1 MDAVDGNAIA
11 GDLFELF
18 GDEMT
23 TAVGTCAHC
32 GASGVIAELRVYMRA
47 PGAVARCPR
56 CDGVTM
62 VLVSVRGSQRVD
74 LAGFRLAPPHDH
86 GTLADQRLAP

>member
-11 GDLFELF
+11 GELFEVF

-32 GASGVIAELRVYMRA
+32 GATGVIAELRVYIRA

-56 CDGVTM
+56 CDGVTI
-62 VLVSVRGSQRVD
+62 VLVNVRGTARID

-86 GTLADQRLAP
+86 PVLADQRPVA

>member
-11 GDLFELF
+11 GELMEVF

-32 GASGVIAELRVYMRA
+32 GASGMIAELRVYLRA

-62 VLVSVRGSQRVD
+62 VLVRVAGNPHVD
-74 LAGFRLAPPHDH
+74 LACFRLSPPHDH
-86 GTLADQRLAP
+86 GPLADLRPVS

>member
-1 MDAVDGNAIA
+1 MEAVDGNAIA

-47 PGAVARCPR
+47 PGAVARCPH

-62 VLVSVRGSQRVD
+62 VLITVRGSPRID
-74 LAGFRLAPPHDH
+74 LAGFKLAPPHDH
-86 GTLADQRLAP
+86 GTLADQRHVP

>member
-11 GDLFELF
+11 GELFEVF

-23 TAVGTCAHC
+23 TAVGACAHC
-32 GASGVIAELRVYMRA
+32 GARGVVAELRVYIRA

-56 CDGVTM
+56 CGGVTM
-62 VLVSVRGSQRVD
+62 VLVNVRGSARID
-74 LAGFRLAPPHDH
+74 LAGFKLAPPHDH
-86 GTLADQRLAP
+86 GVVADRRPVP

>member
-1 MDAVDGNAIA
+1 MEAVDGNAIA
-11 GDLFELF
+11 GELFELF

-23 TAVGTCAHC
+23 TAVGTCGHC
-32 GASGVIAELRVYMRA
+32 GASGVIAELRVYLRA

-62 VLVSVRGSQRVD
+62 VLVSVRGSPRID
-74 LAGFRLAPPHDH
+74 LAGFRLSPPHDQ
-86 GTLADQRLAP
+86 GTLADRQPVT

>member
-11 GDLFELF
+11 GELFELF

-23 TAVGTCAHC
+23 TAAGTCAHC
-32 GASGVIAELRVYMRA
+32 GARGVIAELRVYLRA

-56 CDGVTM
+56 CDGVTI
-62 VLVSVRGSQRVD
+62 VLVNVRGSPHID
-74 LAGFRLAPPHDH
+74 LAGFQLGPPHDH
-86 GTLADQRLAP
+86 GALGDRPPVT